1 VNFGRYRE
9 DMILFPYAKDIE
21 YTDQELHFTIQ
32 LFDKT
37 KTTDIEIVMPLDS
50 NLSNLIEELI
60 EQREEV

>member
-1 VNFGRYRE
+1 
-9 DMILFPYAKDIE
+9 MILFPYAKDIE